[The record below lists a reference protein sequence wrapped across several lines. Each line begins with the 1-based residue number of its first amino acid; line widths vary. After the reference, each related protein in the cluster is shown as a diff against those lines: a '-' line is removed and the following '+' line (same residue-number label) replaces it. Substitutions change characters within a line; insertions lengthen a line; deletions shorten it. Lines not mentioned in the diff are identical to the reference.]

1 MKLSA
6 ETPGEQPLMPPAPQP
21 AAPPPAPARTQE
33 ASLTPPPPATGIA
46 VHVSRRTK
54 RLSLVGMRFSASGP
68 SVFVRTN
75 EPVNYQ
81 VQDDGNGV
89 RITIENTRI
98 MRHNDTRPLDA
109 QFFDTPIWQVRAK
122 QEKRNVVVQ
131 IQLKGQAPYQT
142 VQNGTEVQLNFT
154 HG

>member
-1 MKLSA
+1 MPA
-6 ETPGEQPLMPPAPQP
+6 PPPPPAPAP
-21 AAPPPAPARTQE
+21 AAPPPAQE
-33 ASLTPPPPATGIA
+33 ASLTPPPANTGIA

-54 RLSLVGMRFSASGP
+54 RLSLVGMRFSANGP

-109 QFFDTPIWQVRAK
+109 QYFDTPVWAVKAT
-122 QEKRNVVVQ
+122 QEKRNVVVH
-131 IQLKGQAPYQT
+131 IKLKNAAPYQA
-142 VQNGTEVQLNFT
+142 VQQSNEVQLNFT